1 MLLAQ
6 VVGKAD
12 SSVKSPGIT
21 GSKLLVVRGLGPAG
35 EPEGGLVIAVDAVGA
50 GPGDTVAVAQGG
62 ATLKAAGLEKIP
74 CDAAVVAILDH
85 VFLNDKEII
94 SNRRTS

>member
-12 SSVKSPGIT
+12 GSLKSPGMS
-21 GSKLLVVRGLGPAG
+21 GSKMLVVRGLGPGG
-35 EPEGGLVIAVDAVGA
+35 EPEGGLLLAVDAVGA
-50 GPGDTVAVAQGG
+50 GQGETVAVAMGG
-62 ATLKAAGLEKIP
+62 AALKAAGLEGVP

-85 VFLNDKEII
+85 VFIDTKDIL
-94 SNRRTS
+94 SHRRMS